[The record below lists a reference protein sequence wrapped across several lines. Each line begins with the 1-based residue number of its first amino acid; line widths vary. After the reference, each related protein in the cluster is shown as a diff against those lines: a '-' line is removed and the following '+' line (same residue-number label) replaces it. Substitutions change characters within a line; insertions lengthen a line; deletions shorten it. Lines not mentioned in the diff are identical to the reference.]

1 MSRSK
6 AQLHMCG
13 YTNCLGKAYGR
24 YYERSYVLF
33 GSRVSAAQVSAG
45 SADRMVYIWDA
56 ASRALLYQLPGHSGS
71 VNETAFH
78 PSEPIILSAGSDKQ
92 LYLGE
97 LVL

>member
-1 MSRSK
+1 MKRFLTCAVIPAAWAKRGNPTKSYEPAVSRSV
-6 AQLHMCG
+6 
-13 YTNCLGKAYGR
+13 
-24 YYERSYVLF
+24 E
-33 GSRVSAAQVSAG
+33 AAQVSAG

>member
-1 MSRSK
+1 
-6 AQLHMCG
+6 
-13 YTNCLGKAYGR
+13 
-24 YYERSYVLF
+24 
-33 GSRVSAAQVSAG
+33 
-45 SADRMVYIWDA
+45 MVYIWDA